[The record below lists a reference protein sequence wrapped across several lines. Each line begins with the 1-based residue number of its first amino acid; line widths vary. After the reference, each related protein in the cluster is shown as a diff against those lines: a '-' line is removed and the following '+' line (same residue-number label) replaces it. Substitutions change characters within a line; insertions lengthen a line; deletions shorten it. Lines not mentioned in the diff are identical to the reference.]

1 MSEKYTSYDD
11 VSTRLNEILDAVN
24 AEGVSLDDALAL
36 YEEAVQLG
44 LRACDLSE
52 EGAEALLA
60 AEEEAGEPDS
70 TEAIADADEQ
80 GTDEQGTDEQDSQG

>member
-11 VSTRLNEILDAVN
+11 VSTRLNEILDEVN

-60 AEEEAGEPDS
+60 VEEEAEEPDS
-70 TEAIADADEQ
+70 TETIADADEQ
-80 GTDEQGTDEQDSQG
+80 GTDEQGSQG